1 MSIHINKF
9 IDKIKATES
18 RNLRDLTMSM
28 TDARDLHADITK
40 LLLAV
45 QVVQIGPHT
54 ILNLVRQRSL
64 MFLRDFH
71 IPPIYQ
77 PTMPFITSG

>member
-18 RNLRDLTMSM
+18 RNLRDFTMSM

-45 QVVQIGPHT
+45 QVLQERVQGAAAQTTNVISVEVEGGT
-54 ILNLVRQRSL
+54 
-64 MFLRDFH
+64 F
-71 IPPIYQ
+71 
-77 PTMPFITSG
+77 

>member
-45 QVVQIGPHT
+45 QVLQERGQAT
-54 ILNLVRQRSL
+54 A
-64 MFLRDFH
+64 
-71 IPPIYQ
+71 
-77 PTMPFITSG
+77 PTTNVISVEVEGGTF

>member
-1 MSIHINKF
+1 MATTGNAMSIHINKF

-45 QVVQIGPHT
+45 QALQERG
-54 ILNLVRQRSL
+54 QAAA
-64 MFLRDFH
+64 
-71 IPPIYQ
+71 
-77 PTMPFITSG
+77 PTANVISVEVEGGTF

>member
-1 MSIHINKF
+1 METTGNLMSIHINKF

-45 QVVQIGPHT
+45 QVLQERVQAA
-54 ILNLVRQRSL
+54 
-64 MFLRDFH
+64 
-71 IPPIYQ
+71 
-77 PTMPFITSG
+77 PTTNVISVEVEGGTF